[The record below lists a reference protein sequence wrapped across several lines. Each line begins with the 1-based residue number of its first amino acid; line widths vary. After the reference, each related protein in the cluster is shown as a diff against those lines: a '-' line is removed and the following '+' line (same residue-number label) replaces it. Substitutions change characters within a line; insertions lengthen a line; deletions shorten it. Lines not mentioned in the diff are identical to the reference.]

1 MPEKKMPYD
10 FQKRALLKL
19 GEKLAAESG
28 VDPMYATE
36 ALDSTDSTLSY
47 EENKR
52 IYFEELERRGIKTV
66 PVEAK
71 AKEDF
76 ERYLGE
82 SLFREVPGLEEF
94 VGEIRGELVVAKSE
108 LGKLKERHTKL
119 REETKRWKELSE
131 VERARLMAELDEM
144 KRNLENLLGG
154 LPRAWVEELMV
165 VFMKLPKATEEG
177 FWTWLKENLALAKGQ
192 YEAKVLAISLEPH
205 MKEWLEKKPAP
216 LPTPAIAPRPE
227 PKYKIGDEAFELET
241 GRKIIVRQQLY
252 NELTRKWDYLVQD
265 REKIKRVTETNI
277 IPLPP
282 LPAAPARAPAALR
295 APRAPPVPKTMEE
308 VTVCPVDPA
317 HHPLVRYTGT
327 VKVMVEKVQ
336 EVPLPMEERWRR
348 REEGLPETEMKVT
361 MVPQEVPIPMD
372 LTIYHDDKPDC
383 PGFCK
388 YYEVR
393 DMTLSRSMSYD
404 ELVDRVRKYVQRLI
418 RPIVPLPRVSRAPL
432 GQVMREVAEYT
443 RSVEGDPLYQ
453 KFVTEEV
460 GLSWSAYL
468 IQDPWSKK
476 AIRDEFIKRKTRE

>member
-1 MPEKKMPYD
+1 MSE
-10 FQKRALLKL
+10 
-19 GEKLAAESG
+19 G
-28 VDPMYATE
+28 
-36 ALDSTDSTLSY
+36 LD
-47 EENKR
+47 K
-52 IYFEELERRGIKTV
+52 
-66 PVEAK
+66 
-71 AKEDF
+71 
-76 ERYLGE
+76 
-82 SLFREVPGLEEF
+82 
-94 VGEIRGELVVAKSE
+94 
-108 LGKLKERHTKL
+108 
-119 REETKRWKELSE
+119 
-131 VERARLMAELDEM
+131 
-144 KRNLENLLGG
+144 
-154 LPRAWVEELMV
+154 
-165 VFMKLPKATEEG
+165 FMKLP
-177 FWTWLKENLALAKGQ
+177 
-192 YEAKVLAISLEPH
+192 P
-205 MKEWLEKKPAP
+205 EKPPAP
-216 LPTPAIAPRPE
+216 KQEFVVKTSRGNEVKVNYEPAFHNHFEFRGPSISSTGYRSHFPIETESELAEIARDPKEYARKMAVQLEEEFFEETKKIRGEPMEWIPEKELKLVSPVVAPRPE
-227 PKYKIGDEAFELET
+227 PKYRIGDEAFELET

-252 NELTRKWDYLVQD
+252 NELTRKWDYLVDD
-265 REKIKRVTETNI
+265 RGKIKRVTESGI

-317 HHPLVRYTGT
+317 HHPLVRYKGT
-327 VKVMVEKVQ
+327 VKVVVEKVE

-372 LTIYHDDKPDC
+372 LIIYHDDKPDC